1 MCIRDSINVDSEDYD
16 LIKLI
21 CNGGTCQVYW
31 VNPDNKLIQVGNF
44 TVEKV
49 TVEGKT
55 ESVTLADLIINMEV
69 PESGVN
75 TATFVIKI
83 KTWNFTAGEKM
94 RISYYDA
101 FYGYDKIFEK
111 DVGIGGVL
119 AKITIDEARTVL
131 PIPAYSGYRTS
142 KYYVKV
148 TVEDSDAN
156 KYSGSVET
164 VPVYV
169 IVIDGTGHVV
179 KTHKN
184 ASYLVVNLEETGA
197 DTGVFEGYIEIVA
210 DASSGKIM
218 IKNDTDYIE
227 VENKSLIGGL
237 LRVEYE
243 DPLATVESAYT
254 NKTVVYAS
262 KPFQA
267 STAELEILQSAVEL
281 SDTITIRLSEPD
293 LDQYSDD
300 TDTLP
305 SDLKLTFEIDGKE
318 CDVTLDEIDASFEE
332 VEPGVFE
339 WNVTAYDLLKEL
351 ISTCGEFSGEPN
363 DYVGKYIKVTYEDPV
378 SAMSTL
384 KNLVSATTSDSVL
397 VKSHTAIVE
406 VTPEEAGP
414 YTVVYIN
421 ITDPD
426 LAKLSVG
433 DVKKNLKISTSVE
446 GAEETEEA
454 IEEYKYDI
462 NKGTYVFRIKLHLYD
477 EEEGQK
483 PKYVDVDAHDTVAIV
498 YKDSADET
506 GATKAIVKYVTVRTE
521 TGTIEVPSTI
531 APDSTLTIKVKD
543 LDMDKDPE
551 LMDRVTVTVYS
562 SASPIRVT
570 ITLVETGVNTHEF
583 MQRIVVTSD
592 AAKIG
597 EPNTI
602 YAPAGSTIYVE
613 YEDPLNAEAEEE
625 TVKAEVEVGVPAVE
639 YPLKPAAEKAKLI
652 DMETGEEITTVKVG
666 QMVFIYIPV
675 ANLNNVSEVTFTA
688 IVVAYK
694 DGVPVGVTPSYV
706 RIGPG
711 ATESIPVSLP
721 ILREPGTYT
730 VKIYLWSDIVEQKPL
745 STEPVELTITVTE

>member
-1 MCIRDSINVDSEDYD
+1 N
-16 LIKLI
+16 
-21 CNGGTCQVYW
+21 
-31 VNPDNKLIQVGNF
+31 
-44 TVEKV
+44 V
-49 TVEGKT
+49 TV
-55 ESVTLADLIINMEV
+55 
-69 PESGVN
+69 P
-75 TATFVIKI
+75 IKSI
-83 KTWNFTAGEKM
+83 
-94 RISYYDA
+94 
-101 FYGYDKIFEK
+101 
-111 DVGIGGVL
+111 
-119 AKITIDEARTVL
+119 
-131 PIPAYSGYRTS
+131 
-142 KYYVKV
+142 
-148 TVEDSDAN
+148 
-156 KYSGSVET
+156 
-164 VPVYV
+164 
-169 IVIDGTGHVV
+169 
-179 KTHKN
+179 
-184 ASYLVVNLEETGA
+184 
-197 DTGVFEGYIEIVA
+197 
-210 DASSGKIM
+210 
-218 IKNDTDYIE
+218 
-227 VENKSLIGGL
+227 IGGL
-237 LRVEYE
+237 LRVEYV
-243 DPLATVESAYT
+243 DPLATLKSGFTGLE
-254 NKTVVYAS
+254 NVVYDS
-262 KPFQA
+262 TPFQA
-267 STAELEILQSAVEL
+267 STAKLEILQSAVEL
-281 SDTITIRLSEPD
+281 GDTITIRLSEPD
-293 LDQYSDD
+293 LDKYSDD

-305 SDLKLTFEIDGKE
+305 SHLELTFEIDGTKCE
-318 CDVTLDEIDASFEE
+318 PITLGDLEASFEE

-339 WNVTAYDLLKEL
+339 WNVTAYDLLDAL
-351 ISTCGEFSGEPN
+351 IKACGLSGKRPN
-363 DYVGKYIKVTYEDPV
+363 DYVGKYIKVSYEDPV

-426 LAKLSVG
+426 LVG
-433 DVKKNLKISTSVE
+433 LTAQDILDAEYLKISTSVQ
-446 GAEETEEA
+446 GAEEATGA
-454 IEEYKYDI
+454 ILIDKYDVD
-462 NKGTYVFRIKLHLYD
+462 KGTYVFKIRLHLY
-477 EEEGQK
+477 EETQK
-483 PKYVDVDAHDTVAIV
+483 TGYVYVDAHDTVAIV
-498 YKDSADET
+498 YKDPADET
-506 GATKAIVKYVTVRTE
+506 GAAKAIVKYVTVRTE
-521 TGTIEVPSTI
+521 TGTIEVPSTV

-562 SASPIRVT
+562 SASPIRVA

-583 MQRIVVTSD
+583 AQKIIVTSD